1 VARKVI
7 VPVTAPNRRRA
18 ALPATTAVKKA
29 TVPANVLS
37 RASVEVAAGLASTA
51 TRRGICPET
60 VPNRDRE
67 AVEVAVGEELVTI
80 VAKRVTCRGTAP
92 TPVKDAVGA
101 MEAVTIAVKKATV
114 PVSARNRAS
123 VEAVVVE
130 RPGSA
135 STAAAQAI
143 SPKNAPRSARSS
155 AVTATPKAIS
165 RRSALYQP
173 IGPESSARTADKVND
188 LLQAS

>member
-1 VARKVI
+1 M
-7 VPVTAPNRRRA
+7 
-18 ALPATTAVKKA
+18 
-29 TVPANVLS
+29 
-37 RASVEVAAGLASTA
+37 
-51 TRRGICPET
+51 GICPET
-60 VPNRDRE
+60 VPNRDRK

-92 TPVKDAVGA
+92 TPVKDAVEA

-143 SPKNAPRSARSS
+143 SRKNALRNARSS

-173 IGPESSARTADKVND
+173 IGPESNARTADKVND
-188 LLQAS
+188 LLHAS